1 MHVHWRCNLDLALVM
16 LVGDDENYCW
26 TERPWMYFSSSR
38 RFLKT
43 VRKQKNKNFSWSLQ
57 PILENIHT
65 ELGPHVIHNWWF
77 FRIHQKISYPLFYF
91 CFNCTAFQLYPVS
104 PTNISKKSVLS
115 KKDCVQKVHK
125 RVQKNDTCECRK
137 ERRHTMCSNMHTKCV
152 GTRVTEMANVG
163 RSLGL

>member
-1 MHVHWRCNLDLALVM
+1 MIEYPILINNENCQIYAGHQCNRRMIFPFSDDSVLAL
-16 LVGDDENYCW
+16 D
-26 TERPWMYFSSSR
+26 
-38 RFLKT
+38 
-43 VRKQKNKNFSWSLQ
+43 SL
-57 PILENIHT
+57 
-65 ELGPHVIHNWWF
+65 
-77 FRIHQKISYPLFYF
+77 
-91 CFNCTAFQLYPVS
+91 
-104 PTNISKKSVLS
+104 LS